1 MFEKIHLLAAKLL
14 VVLTLI
20 PCLAFGQ
27 AVTGSLVGTVTDSSA
42 AAAPNAKVSLTET
55 RTGIS
60 QTTTSNQSGNYS
72 FPSIQPGSYRVEV
85 ELQGFRKAIKTGID
99 VLVNSTIRADL
110 ELSPGA
116 ITEVVNVTAES
127 ALLQTDRSDTGRK
140 IETRTLA
147 DLPLT
152 YNRNFQSVL
161 NLVPGTVRAF
171 RPHSEFF
178 NVQDSLATRVNGQSR
193 LSNNVQMEGVDNN
206 QRTGLLTAMIPPI
219 EALQTVDVTTS
230 NYEAELGR
238 AGGAVTNVNFK
249 SGGNEIHGSLFEFN
263 KVSKLGARGFFA
275 SSKPVTTYNM
285 FGGTIGGPI
294 RRNKT
299 FYFADFQGI
308 RDRRGDFFIY
318 TIPTTAFRTGNFSAG
333 TQPVFDPATGD
344 ADSLGRTL
352 FPGNIIPT
360 NRISPISAKVLALIP
375 QPNRSSGLNQNY
387 ETATVRKKDTN
398 GGDIK
403 VDHQISDKD
412 RMSLRYSIQK
422 SEIFDPPLYGVKGGG
437 PRDFAGTGIQKAYN
451 GALGYTRI
459 WSPTILS
466 DVRIGIMYYRNNA
479 DNADKALKTAD
490 ELGIRGV
497 NVSDFTGGV
506 PNFIV
511 NGFSNPIVGYSA
523 SLPWER
529 GETNLNFVVN
539 TTKTLG
545 NHTIKFGV
553 DYRRNRDELLQN
565 QTFSP
570 RGRYEFNEANTQ
582 LITRSAAGVIGVSGD
597 TTLANS
603 FGSFLLDRPSRY
615 GRDLPLIFPTFIQ
628 RPWFSYVQDKWQVNS
643 KLTVDIGLRHELW
656 PPGIPRVAGGFSNYD
671 PTNNTLVL
679 AGVGSNPL
687 NLGRKNYLTNFAP
700 RFGAAYRHNEK
711 TVVRMGYGIS
721 WAPLVDNGYA
731 FNFPVRENNA
741 FEARNSWS
749 PAGAMADGFP
759 AFKPFAVP
767 ANGIIPNA
775 PSSVFNAIDKNVR
788 ESYIQSWNI
797 AIQRTLPKNFT
808 VEAAYVGNHGVGIKA
823 NYNLNAGI
831 IPNAGANGRPLNL
844 KFGRNAD
851 TNNIYFGT
859 STNYHSLQAKLDRR
873 FSNGFSLTT
882 AYTWAKAID
891 LSGSDN
897 GGLWVYINPQRNRAR
912 ADGDRRHVF
921 VQSYVYELPFGKGK
935 SFLTSGPAAMIMGG
949 WQVNGILTLQTGEP
963 FNLSVAGGIINA
975 PGNANTPN
983 ISGEFKVLKGVG
995 PGTFWFDTSSF
1006 TSPAAGTFGN
1016 LGRNILSG
1024 PGFVNLDASLFRTFS
1039 VTERWKLQLRA
1050 EAINFSNT
1058 PHFNNPSGDIT
1069 SPNFGRVTGANGA
1082 PSGPREVQ
1090 LGLRITF

>member
-1 MFEKIHLLAAKLL
+1 MFHNTHRAAKWAAGLFLL
-14 VVLTLI
+14 SGLT
-20 PCLAFGQ
+20 FGQ

-42 AAAPNAKVSLTET
+42 AAVPNAKVALVET
-55 RTGIS
+55 RTGIA

-72 FPSIQPGSYRVEV
+72 FPSLTPGNYRVEV
-85 ELQGFRKAIKTGID
+85 ELQGFRKAVKTGID
-99 VLVNSTIRADL
+99 VLVNSTVRTDM
-110 ELSPGA
+110 ELTPGA
-116 ITEVVNVTAES
+116 VNEVINVQAETT
-127 ALLQTDRSDTGRK
+127 LLQTDRSDTGRK
-140 IETRTLA
+140 IETRQLA

-152 YNRNFQSVL
+152 YNRNFQSLL

-178 NVQDSLATRVNGQSR
+178 NAQDSLSTRVNGQSR
-193 LSNNVQMEGVDNN
+193 MANNVQMEGVDNN

-249 SGGNEIHGSLFEFN
+249 SGTNEIHGSLFEFN
-263 KVSKLGARGFFA
+263 KVSRLGARSFFA

-294 RRNKT
+294 VKNKT

-308 RDRRGDFFIY
+308 RDRRGDYFQY
-318 TIPTTAFRTGNFSAG
+318 TIPTAAFRTGNLSAAA
-333 TQPVFDPATGD
+333 QPIFDPATGD
-344 ADSLGRTL
+344 ASALGRL
-352 FPGNIIPT
+352 PFAGNIIPA

-375 QPNRSSGLNQNY
+375 APNRNAGLAQNW
-387 ETATVRKKDTN
+387 EISTVRKKDTN

-403 VDHQISDKD
+403 VDQQLSDKD
-412 RMSLRYSIQK
+412 RLNVRYSIQR
-422 SEIFDPPLYGVKGGG
+422 SELFDPPLYGVKGGG

-451 GALGYTRI
+451 GAIGYTRV
-459 WSPTILS
+459 WSPTLLS
-466 DVRIGIMYYRNNA
+466 EVRLGIMYYRNNA
-479 DNADKALKTAD
+479 DNADRGLRTAD
-490 ELGIRGV
+490 ELGIKGV

-506 PNFIV
+506 SSFNI
-511 NGFSNPIVGYSA
+511 NGFSNPIVGYSP

-570 RGRYEFNEANTQ
+570 RGRFTFNEANTQ
-582 LITRSAAGVIGVSGD
+582 LITRNAAGVVGVSGA
-597 TTLANS
+597 TTLGNS
-603 FGSFLLDRPSRY
+603 FASFLLDRPNQF

-628 RPWFSYVQDKWQVNS
+628 RPWFSYVQDKWQVNQ

-656 PPGIPRVAGGFSNYD
+656 PPGIPRSVGGFSNYD
-671 PTNNTLVL
+671 PSNNSLII
-679 AGVGSNPL
+679 AGVGGNAP

-741 FEARNSWS
+741 FEANNSWS

-759 AFKPFAVP
+759 AFKPFTIP
-767 ANGIIPNA
+767 TNGIINNA
-775 PSSVFNAIDKNVR
+775 PNQVYNAINRNVR
-788 ESYIQSWNI
+788 ESYVQSWNI
-797 AIQRTLPKNFT
+797 AIQRTLPKNY
-808 VEAAYVGNHGVGIKA
+808 VLEAAYVANHGVGVKA
-823 NYNLNAGI
+823 IYNLNAGMV
-831 IPNAGANGRPLNL
+831 PNAGVNGRPLFQ

-851 TNNIYFGT
+851 TNDIYFGT
-859 STNYHSLQAKLDRR
+859 STTYNSLQVKLDRR
-873 FSNGFSLTT
+873 FANGFALTT
-882 AYTWAKAID
+882 AYTYGKSID
-891 LSGSDN
+891 LSGADN
-897 GGLWVYINPQRNRAR
+897 GGLWVYINPERSRAR

-935 SFLTSGPAAMIMGG
+935 QWATSGPAAQIFGG
-949 WQVNGILTLQTGEP
+949 WQINGLFTLMTGEP
-963 FNLSVAGGIINA
+963 FNLSVNGGIINA

-983 ISGEFKVLKGVG
+983 ISGEFKTIKNVG
-995 PGTFWFDTSSF
+995 PGTFWFDTSIFSN
-1006 TSPAAGTFGN
+1006 PATGTFGN
-1016 LGRNILSG
+1016 LGRNSVTG
-1024 PGFVNLDASLFRTFS
+1024 PAFAHLDASIFRTFK
-1039 VTERWKLQLRA
+1039 VTERFQAQFRV
-1050 EAINFSNT
+1050 ETINTTNT
-1058 PHFNNPSGDIT
+1058 PHFNNPNGDIT
-1069 SPNFGRVTGANGA
+1069 SPNFGRVTGVNGA
-1082 PSGPREVQ
+1082 PNGPREIQ
-1090 LGLRITF
+1090 LGLKVTF

>member
-1 MFEKIHLLAAKLL
+1 MFHNTLRAATWAAGLLLL
-14 VVLTLI
+14 SG
-20 PCLAFGQ
+20 LAFGQ

-42 AAAPNAKVSLTET
+42 AAVPNAKVALVET

-72 FPSIQPGSYRVEV
+72 FPSLQPGNYRVEV
-85 ELQGFRKAIKTGID
+85 EVQGFRKAIKTGID
-99 VLVNSTIRADL
+99 VLVNSTVRTDV
-110 ELSPGA
+110 ELTPGA
-116 ITEVVNVTAES
+116 VNEVINVQAETT
-127 ALLQTDRSDTGRK
+127 LLQTDRSDTGRK
-140 IETRTLA
+140 IETRQLA

-152 YNRNFQSVL
+152 YNRNFQSLL

-178 NVQDSLATRVNGQSR
+178 NAQDSLSTRVNGQSR
-193 LSNNVQMEGVDNN
+193 MSNNVQMEGVDNN

-249 SGGNEIHGSLFEFN
+249 SGTNEIHGSLFEFN
-263 KVSKLGARGFFA
+263 KVSRLGARSFFA

-294 RRNKT
+294 VKNKT
-299 FYFADFQGI
+299 FYFADFQGV
-308 RDRRGDFFIY
+308 RDRRGDYFQY
-318 TIPTTAFRTGNFSAG
+318 TIPTAAFRTGNLSAAA
-333 TQPVFDPATGD
+333 QPIYDPATGD
-344 ADSLGRTL
+344 ASALNRL
-352 FPGNIIPT
+352 PFAGNIIPAA
-360 NRISPISAKVLALIP
+360 RISPISAKVLSLIP
-375 QPNRSSGLNQNY
+375 APNRGTGLSQNW
-387 ETATVRKKDTN
+387 EISTVRKKDTN
-398 GGDIK
+398 GGDVK
-403 VDHQISDKD
+403 VDQQISDKD
-412 RMSLRYSIQK
+412 RLNVRYSIQR
-422 SEIFDPPLYGVKGGG
+422 SELFDPPLYGVKGGG

-451 GALGYTRI
+451 GAIGYTRV
-459 WSPTILS
+459 WSPTWLS
-466 DVRIGIMYYRNNA
+466 EVRLGIMYYRNNA
-479 DNADKALKTAD
+479 DNADKALKTAE

-506 PNFIV
+506 SSFNI
-511 NGFSNPIVGYSA
+511 NGFSNPVVGYSA

-565 QTFSP
+565 QTFNP
-570 RGRYEFNEANTQ
+570 RGRYTFNEANTQ
-582 LITRSAAGVIGVSGD
+582 LITRNAAGVIGVSGS
-597 TTLANS
+597 TTLGNS
-603 FGSFLLDRPSRY
+603 FAAFLLDRPNQF

-628 RPWFSYVQDKWQVNS
+628 RPWFSYVQDKWQVNQ

-656 PPGIPRVAGGFSNYD
+656 PPGIPRATAGFSNYD
-671 PTNNTLVL
+671 PSNNSLVI
-679 AGVGSNPL
+679 AGVGGNAP

-731 FNFPVRENNA
+731 FNFPVRENNS
-741 FEARNSWS
+741 FEANNAWS

-759 AFKPFAVP
+759 AFKPFTIP
-767 ANGIIPNA
+767 TNGIISNA
-775 PSSVFNAIDKNVR
+775 PNQVYNTIDRNVR

-797 AIQRTLPKNFT
+797 AIQRTLPKNL
-808 VEAAYVGNHGVGIKA
+808 VLEAAYVGNHGVGIKA
-823 NYNLNAGI
+823 INNINAGL
-831 IPNAGANGRPLNL
+831 IPNAGVNGRPLFQ

-851 TNNIYFGT
+851 TNDIYFGT
-859 STNYHSLQAKLDRR
+859 STNYNSLQVKLDRR
-873 FSNGFSLTT
+873 FANGFALTT
-882 AYTWAKAID
+882 AYTYGKAID
-891 LSGSDN
+891 LSGADN

-921 VQSYVYELPFGKGK
+921 TQSYVYELPFGKGK
-935 SFLTSGPAAMIMGG
+935 QFLTSGPAAQIFGG
-949 WQVNGILTLQTGEP
+949 WQINGLLTLMTGEP

-983 ISGEFKVLKGVG
+983 INGEFKTIKNVG
-995 PGTFWFDTSSF
+995 PGTFWFDTSVFSN
-1006 TSPAAGTFGN
+1006 PATGTFGN

-1024 PGFVNLDASLFRTFS
+1024 PAFAHVDASIFRTFK
-1039 VTERWKLQLRA
+1039 VTERFAAQFRL
-1050 EAINFSNT
+1050 ETINFTNT
-1058 PHFNNPSGDIT
+1058 PHFNNPNGDIT
-1069 SPNFGRVTGANGA
+1069 SPNFGRVTGVNGA
-1082 PSGPREVQ
+1082 PNGPREIQ
-1090 LGLRITF
+1090 LGLKVTF

>member
-1 MFEKIHLLAAKLL
+1 MFSKFLPAIKCLIAVTLLGA
-14 VVLTLI
+14 VS
-20 PCLAFGQ
+20 FGQ
-27 AVTGSLVGTVTDSSA
+27 ATSGSLVGSVTDSSGA
-42 AAAPNAKVSLTET
+42 SVINAKVTCTET

-60 QTTTSNQSGNYS
+60 HASVTNQSGNYS
-72 FPSIQPGSYRVEV
+72 FPNLTPGTYRVEV
-85 ELQGFRKAIKTGID
+85 ELPGFRKAVKTGVD

-110 ELSPGA
+110 DLVPGA
-116 ITEVVNVTAES
+116 VTEVINVAAES

-140 IETRTLA
+140 IETRQLA

-152 YNRNFQSVL
+152 YNRNFQSLL

-178 NVQDSLATRVNGQSR
+178 NVQDSLSTRVNGQSR

-263 KVSKLGARGFFA
+263 KVSRLGARSFFA
-275 SSKPVTTYNM
+275 SGKAVTTYNL

-294 RRNKT
+294 VKNKT
-299 FYFADFQGI
+299 FYFADMQGI
-308 RDRRGDFFIY
+308 RDRRGDYFKY
-318 TIPTTAFRTGNFSAG
+318 TIPNSAFRTGNLSAA
-333 TQPVFDPATGD
+333 TQPVYDPATGD
-344 ADSLGRTL
+344 VDSLGRTP
-352 FPGNIIPT
+352 FPGNIIPS
-360 NRISPISAKVLALIP
+360 NRISPITAKILALIP
-375 QPNRSSGLNQNY
+375 QPNVNASLSQNW
-387 ETATVRKKDTN
+387 ETSTVRKKDTN

-403 VDHQISDKD
+403 VDHQLTDKD
-412 RMSLRYSIQK
+412 RMTARFSIQK
-422 SEIFDPPLYGVKGGG
+422 SEIFDPPLYSVAAGG

-451 GALGYTRI
+451 GAVSYTRI
-459 WSPTILS
+459 WSPTWLTDI
-466 DVRIGIMYYRNNA
+466 RTGIMYYRNNA
-479 DNADKALKTAD
+479 NNADKQLKTAD
-490 ELGIRGV
+490 SLGIKGV
-497 NVSDFTGGV
+497 NVSDFTGGI
-506 PNFIV
+506 PSFNV
-511 NGFSNPIVGYSA
+511 NGFSNPIVGYSP

-539 TTKTLG
+539 TTKTVR

-570 RGRYEFNEANTQ
+570 RGRYTFTEATTQ
-582 LITRSAAGVIGVSGD
+582 LITRSAAGVIGVSGG
-597 TTLANS
+597 TTLGNS
-603 FGSFLLDRPSRY
+603 FGSFLLDRPNQY

-628 RPWFSYVQDKWQVNS
+628 RPWFSYLQDKWQVNQ

-656 PPGIPRVAGGFSNYD
+656 PPGVPRVAGGFSNYD
-671 PTNNTLVL
+671 PNTNSLSI
-679 AGVGSNPL
+679 AGVGGNAL
-687 NLGRKNYLTNFAP
+687 NLDRKNYLTNFAP
-700 RFGAAYRHNEK
+700 RFGAAYRHNDK
-711 TVVRMGYGIS
+711 TVMRMGYGIS

-731 FNFPVRENNA
+731 FNFPVRENNS
-741 FEARNSWS
+741 FEAKNAWS

-759 AFKPFAVP
+759 AFKPFTIP
-767 ANGIIPNA
+767 ANGIITNA
-775 PSSVFNAIDKNVR
+775 PAQVYNVINKDVR
-788 ESYIQSWNI
+788 ESYIQSWNV

-808 VEAAYVGNHGVGIKA
+808 LEAAYVGNHGVGIKA
-823 NYNLNAGI
+823 NYNLNASV
-831 IPNAGANGRPLNL
+831 IPNSGAAGRPLNV
-844 KFGRNAD
+844 KFGRTAD

-859 STNYHSLQAKLDRR
+859 STNYNSLQVKLDRR
-873 FSNGFSLTT
+873 FANGFSMTT
-882 AYTWAKAID
+882 AYTWGRAID

-897 GGLWVYINPQRNRAR
+897 GNIWTYINPQRSRAR
-912 ADGDRRHVF
+912 ADGDRSHVF

-935 SFLTSGPAAMIMGG
+935 SFLTNGIAAQILGG
-949 WQVNGILTLQTGEP
+949 WQLNGVLTLQTGEP

-975 PGNANTPN
+975 PGNNNTPN
-983 ISGEFKVLKGVG
+983 LTGDFKVLKNVG

-1006 TSPAAGTFGN
+1006 SNPAPGTFGN

-1024 PGFVNLDASLFRTFS
+1024 PGLANLDGSIFRTFS
-1039 VTERWKLQLRA
+1039 ITERWKVQFRA

-1069 SPNFGRVTGANGA
+1069 SPNFGRVTGVNGA
-1082 PSGPREVQ
+1082 PNGPREVQ
-1090 LGLRITF
+1090 LGLKVTF